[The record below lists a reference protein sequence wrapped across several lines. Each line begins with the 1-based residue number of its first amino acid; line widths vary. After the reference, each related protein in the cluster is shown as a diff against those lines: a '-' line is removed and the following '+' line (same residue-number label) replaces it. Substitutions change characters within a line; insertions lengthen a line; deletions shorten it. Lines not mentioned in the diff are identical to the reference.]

1 MTHGNPAT
9 LAVAADYADALMT
22 ARRAKN
28 WLFILLLLILVLQLA
43 LFLLVR
49 FNVLKLSDRPGIAQA
64 DARTPVADTR
74 TASADA
80 PTTEPT
86 TDATPAPTPAPTPDR
101 TVPVAATSTYR
112 STTVAAILRYV
123 IPATDYL
130 GMIFVLVLSIVLLLL
145 VMIMLVGR
153 LIGVAHMTGAFLWSV
168 FLIVFLFPWQALLIT
183 HENYPTEYRTETGE
197 VTARYVGPQPAFK
210 VPGVLYTWREFE
222 ADHDFPPRPIWPG
235 AFMKWGRYVA
245 FPVLA
250 LVVLM
255 MVQAKSSRGLR
266 FALGEADVHIDV
278 NKSPDDML

>member
-1 MTHGNPAT
+1 MTRSNPAT

-49 FNVLKLSDRPGIAQA
+49 FNVLRLSDRPVITAPA
-64 DARTPVADTR
+64 ADTR
-74 TASADA
+74 TASAETPSTA
-80 PTTEPT
+80 PTN
-86 TDATPAPTPAPTPDR
+86 DATPTPPSERITPAAEK
-101 TVPVAATSTYR
+101 TVYR
-112 STTVAAILRYV
+112 STTVAGILRYV

-130 GMIFVLVLSIVLLLL
+130 GMIFVIVLSIALLLL

-153 LIGVAHMTGAFLWSV
+153 LIGVAHLTGAFLWSV

-183 HENYPTEYRTETGE
+183 HENYPTYSFQTESGE

-210 VPGVLYTWREFE
+210 VPGVLYTWSEFE
-222 ADHDFPPRPIWPG
+222 ADHDFDAKPFWPG

-250 LVVLM
+250 LVILM

-266 FALGEADVHIDV
+266 FALGEADVHVDV
-278 NKSPDDML
+278 TKNPDDML

>member
-49 FNVLKLSDRPGIAQA
+49 FNVVKLSDRPGIAHT
-64 DARTPVADTR
+64 DARTAVGDTR

-80 PTTEPT
+80 PTT
-86 TDATPAPTPAPTPDR
+86 DATPAPTPTADR
-101 TVPVAATSTYR
+101 TSPVAATTTYR

-123 IPATDYL
+123 VPATDYL
-130 GMIFVLVLSIVLLLL
+130 GMIFVIVLSIVLLLL

-183 HENYPTEYRTETGE
+183 HENYPTYRSENGE

-222 ADHDFPPRPIWPG
+222 ADHDFPPRPFWPG

-250 LVVLM
+250 LVILM
-255 MVQAKSSRGLR
+255 MVQTKSSRGLR

-278 NKSPDDML
+278 TKNPDDML